1 MDGYSYLSVI
11 RHIHPSVMP
20 VNETDHLLLLELTTE
35 DVDEFLSSI
44 PDFDDSI
51 MSTNEK

>member
-1 MDGYSYLSVI
+1 MDGYSYLSVT
-11 RHIHPSVMP
+11 RHLHPSVMP